1 MVAVMTRKQ
10 PPPPPPPPTMVSRKY
25 LIELPANVTRRNLG
39 ILFQPHK
46 SVPTEL
52 GAQIRAIATSFNHTA
67 QWQKEHGMKK
77 GDLLYKVDGRL
88 VTSMDHSDIIKLLSS
103 CNSLIFEIGQGGP
116 SLGAINNPKTEP
128 CNAIDVK
135 LNGNKLEEMPV
146 PAPAPVPKVKQM
158 QQKVPT
164 KTPTSRGKHHD
175 RTTKPS
181 PGEASSKSER
191 NLISSIFSP
200 NGNSVDDSMLEYFR
214 EVEITSE
221 DCPGLVAIPE
231 GCGTDTSHSSSMEF
245 SRDSASVPQ
254 QHQNLFPMASP
265 TFSYSVTTANSRGT
279 NCPMSPIGL
288 GIPTSV
294 SIATG
299 NSLRS
304 SFRQEFHDSQ
314 VNMLKKKYSSDR
326 NPIVG
331 VVNVNVNSPNNNERH
346 DMNTFP
352 VRTVQRDPSME
363 SCSVST
369 MFLSPTQQRRAGM
382 TSPAIP
388 QCSNSHS
395 LSNTPLSTKSQ
406 KSEAVSYKDIPI
418 AMLDYK
424 FVRECNSLKEMER
437 IVAALKSTSP
447 PEFPSLLRMAE
458 NRMVELRGSRGVTRT
473 RERLDVCYEG
483 DCDEHA
489 SDDLRKGIPTHIHVE
504 IQTDVQSAL
513 NGDEFFQEQVSQED
527 MAENMNDIMI
537 AHAELKGQMEELLRE
552 RDVMQESLT
561 SQVKSLEELLQNVK
575 SEMNKQTNASNVKIE
590 SLIRAKT
597 EAEMEMQKL
606 RESCVSSSSGIEQ
619 LTNDLKA
626 KEKEI
631 GNFAAQLYKEQ
642 ESKRS
647 ATEKAES
654 VKERLQAQVE
664 SLTNQLRVQVKKT
677 QATRTMVELQ
687 LRAEYNGKL
696 KRDFALMEELE
707 QKLNSATEDVQVLY
721 QENRFMATEFAKVGM
736 VSSLHCTIAHISYYK
751 YVSHIQNVSCDL
763 QRFESPEQFRELL
776 KEFAAAEACANALA
790 KALTES
796 ESELCVIVHENLRLK
811 AKVDMLEKENH
822 QISSENR
829 ELTLQLAAMD
839 KELISLHSE
848 LDTYQSRQQ
857 NYDKLIKKCKAAT
870 ELYNRKV
877 YEYKAQIAE
886 RGDVV
891 PVETYKQAVES
902 SSILEKSLKE
912 KELQVQHLTERIYN
926 LENIIKK
933 THFNGS
939 SVEPHESRK
948 PGTASRE
955 IHRPVRGRAALLRK
969 MEKVRHSQDTSPQL
983 KRSALGDFNANS
995 LSRLSSAPFVSTGKE
1010 NM

>member
-1 MVAVMTRKQ
+1 MVAAMTRKQ

-67 QWQKEHGMKK
+67 QWQKEYGMKK

-88 VTSMDHSDIIKLLSS
+88 VTNMDHSDIIKLLSS
-103 CNSLIFEIGQGGP
+103 CNSLIFEIGQGSP
-116 SLGAINNPKTEP
+116 SSGAINNPKTDP
-128 CNAIDVK
+128 SNAVDGKMKGIQ
-135 LNGNKLEEMPV
+135 LEEMPV
-146 PAPAPVPKVKQM
+146 PAAPAPVPVPKAKQM
-158 QQKVPT
+158 QQKAPT

-175 RTTKPS
+175 RTTKPL
-181 PGEASSKSER
+181 PGETSSKSER
-191 NLISSIFSP
+191 NLLSSIFSP
-200 NGNSVDDSMLEYFR
+200 NGNSVDDSMPEYFR
-214 EVEITSE
+214 EVEITSD

-231 GCGTDTSHSSSMEF
+231 GCGADTSHSSSMEF

-279 NCPMSPIGL
+279 NGPMSPIGL

-299 NSLRS
+299 NSLMS
-304 SFRQEFHDSQ
+304 SIRQEFHASQ
-314 VNMLKKKYSSDR
+314 VNKLKEKYSSDL
-326 NPIVG
+326 NPIIG
-331 VVNVNVNSPNNNERH
+331 AVNVNSPNNNEQH

-388 QCSNSHS
+388 QCSNSNS
-395 LSNTPLSTKSQ
+395 LSNTPLTTKSQ

-424 FVRECNSLKEMER
+424 FVRECNSLKEMEK

-561 SQVKSLEELLQNVK
+561 SQVNSLEELLQNVK

-606 RESCVSSSSGIEQ
+606 RESCASSSSGVEQ

-631 GNFAAQLYKEQ
+631 GNFAAQLYKAQ

-647 ATEKAES
+647 AMEKAES
-654 VKERLQAQVE
+654 VKERLQAQVK

-677 QATRTMVELQ
+677 QATRTMVELR
-687 LRAEYNGKL
+687 LRAEYDGKL

-736 VSSLHCTIAHISYYK
+736 VSSLYCTITHISILNEC
-751 YVSHIQNVSCDL
+751 VSHIQNVSCDL

-891 PVETYKQAVES
+891 PVEIYKQAVES
-902 SSILEKSLKE
+902 SSILEISLRE
-912 KELQVQHLTERIYN
+912 KESQVQHLTERIYN

-939 SVEPHESRK
+939 SVEPHKSRK
-948 PGTASRE
+948 PGTAC
-955 IHRPVRGRAALLRK
+955 PARGRAALLKK
-969 MEKVRHSQDTSPQL
+969 MEKVRHSQDTSSQS

-995 LSRLSSAPFVSTGKE
+995 LSRLSTAPFVSTGKE